1 MGLVRSVNPVLTA
14 TEPAVAGRNP
24 HQARWSHIM
33 DIPTEPADLPGEEA
47 VNHWPLAGHGLALM
61 AGLGGAGKEER

>member
-1 MGLVRSVNPVLTA
+1 
-14 TEPAVAGRNP
+14 
-24 HQARWSHIM
+24 M